1 MVRSATSRSS
11 SFSSSSFFLLS
22 FFRCCLPFDVPA
34 DAAPPERPLTRFFAM
49 CNDLKERTWFTS
61 WGRQVLA
68 RALLHTTTV
77 FLPSLLIPFSRSSR
91 TEGDRSRGGK
101 GEEKGRDKREER
113 NKATIIIHHG
123 LFNYYTLFPPFSFCF
138 CSNVPSSTPLHSYRY
153 SFDGAIKMF
162 PPFPHLLLAKALYG
176 HPSSSF
182 ASYSS
187 LSRSSHRHRF
197 LFFFFLI
204 NEQRAS
210 ALRHSLWRNKRRL
223 VKWPLSVAPS
233 KIGEKSGVSSFD
245 VRYLAKMEGG
255 YSSPY
260 TSRPSDN
267 FVFSP
272 LEFRVTW
279 SKYEDLGDM
288 LRRGIAIYWNLYT
301 RVESNTILIRFPLK
315 EIITCV
321 WFFFFWNWKDEVSWV
336 SSFQKL
342 FIWQL

>member
-11 SFSSSSFFLLS
+11 SLSSSSFFLLS
-22 FFRCCLPFDVPA
+22 FFRCCLPLHVPA

-49 CNDLKERTWFTS
+49 CNDLKERPRFTG

-68 RALLHTTTV
+68 RASLHTTTV
-77 FLPSLLIPFSRSSR
+77 FLPSLLIPFSRSSC
-91 TEGDRSRGGK
+91 TEGDRSRGGR

-197 LFFFFLI
+197 LFFFFFWSTS
-204 NEQRAS
+204 NE
-210 ALRHSLWRNKRRL
+210 H
-223 VKWPLSVAPS
+223 PLSDTACEG
-233 KIGEKSGVSSFD
+233 ISGVSWSGHSASRRRKSAKNLAFHPSMFDISQRWRGAILRHIHRGRLTISFSL
-245 VRYLAKMEGG
+245 R
-255 YSSPY
+255 SSFGWRGVN
-260 TSRPSDN
+260 TRISAICSG
-267 FVFSP
+267 
-272 LEFRVTW
+272 E
-279 SKYEDLGDM
+279 E
-288 LRRGIAIYWNLYT
+288 LRFIGICTRAWNP
-301 RVESNTILIRFPLK
+301 IRFW
-315 EIITCV
+315 CD
-321 WFFFFWNWKDEVSWV
+321 FR
-336 SSFQKL
+336 
-342 FIWQL
+342 